1 VSTYDAAPQQSART
15 TNGKATWSLVLG
27 ILSLTLCGIIAAI
40 LAIVLG
46 KQAQREIAA
55 SGGLQGGESMAKW
68 GIILGWISVALSVI
82 ALIVAVIIGVVA
94 WAGN

>member
-1 VSTYDAAPQQSART
+1 MSAQQAGPPTGQQT

-27 ILSLTLCGIIAAI
+27 ILSLTVCGIIAAI

-55 SGGLQGGESMAKW
+55 SGGLQGGEGRARW
-68 GIILGWISVALSVI
+68 GIILGWISIVISAIAIVI
-82 ALIVAVIIGVVA
+82 AVIA
-94 WAGN
+94 AAS

>member
-1 VSTYDAAPQQSART
+1 MSTYDAAPRPSARKS
-15 TNGKATWSLVLG
+15 NGKAIWSLVLG

-55 SGGLQGGESMAKW
+55 SGGLQGGEGMAKW
-68 GIILGWISVALSVI
+68 GIILGWISVAISVI
-82 ALIVAVIIGVVA
+82 AVIIAVIA
-94 WAGN
+94 WAGS